1 MANPSVPKF
10 DIEGLPVADARDEA
24 WQTLGKCPIVEVEGG
39 YAVTEHGLVQ
49 DVLKTPS
56 VFSSEKAFDVLGS
69 PVPMVPI
76 AFDPPE
82 QTRYRQILTPFFGPA
97 AIRPLEPSLRNQIV
111 DLVEPIAER
120 GHCEFIAEIAR
131 TFPVQVFL
139 SLFGLPLDMRDQL
152 IEWKEAMLGLTTVSG
167 GGIEDQALGEE
178 YMRKAFELFTY
189 LSELVKERRGKSG
202 DDVLT
207 QIANVEDGLKDEEL
221 VGLSIL
227 LVLAGLD
234 TVTDALGM
242 GMQRLAEN
250 PDKRQE
256 IVDDP
261 SLIPEAV
268 EELLRLD
275 PPAPLLP
282 RVTSGP
288 VCLGGTEFPAD
299 TRIAGYIST
308 ANRDEENFA
317 RPNEIDFHRKS
328 NRRHMSFGLGAHR
341 CLGSHLA
348 RLELAIVYE
357 EWHKRIP
364 HYHVTPG
371 TTPRIHWPSSLV
383 SLESLHLT
391 VGHC

>member
-1 MANPSVPKF
+1 M
-10 DIEGLPVADARDEA
+10 DL
-24 WQTLGKCPIVEVEGG
+24 L
-39 YAVTEHGLVQ
+39 
-49 DVLKTPS
+49 
-56 VFSSEKAFDVLGS
+56 
-69 PVPMVPI
+69 
-76 AFDPPE
+76 
-82 QTRYRQILTPFFGPA
+82 TR
-97 AIRPLEPSLRNQIV
+97 
-111 DLVEPIAER
+111 
-120 GHCEFIAEIAR
+120 
-131 TFPVQVFL
+131 
-139 SLFGLPLDMRDQL
+139 
-152 IEWKEAMLGLTTVSG
+152 
-167 GGIEDQALGEE
+167 
-178 YMRKAFELFTY
+178 
-189 LSELVKERRGKSG
+189 
-202 DDVLT
+202 
-207 QIANVEDGLKDEEL
+207 IANVEVGLNDEEL

-288 VCLGGTEFPAD
+288 VCLGGTDFPAD
-299 TRIAGYIST
+299 TRFTGYIST
-308 ANRDEENFA
+308 ANRDEANFP
-317 RPNEIDFHRKS
+317 RPNEIDFHRQS
-328 NRRHMSFGLGAHR
+328 NRRHMTFGLGAHR

-371 TTPRIHWPSSLV
+371 TTPRIHWPSSMI

-391 VGHC
+391 VGQG